1 MIFSVLL
8 VELFTLGVAYYWGL
22 TFNFLVSIN
31 LSFALGIT
39 VDYSAHIAH
48 TYLRVPGIHGRNYK
62 ARKAISRMGSS
73 VSHAA
78 ISTSL
83 GVSVLAFAKTYT
95 VRVFFKTWIT
105 FLLAGFA
112 NSILL
117 LPVLLT
123 IFGSTTSSE
132 ETNYTSSKAT
142 MVLICTCKIKQDYT
156 GSCLCRTETQ
166 TGKSNE

>member
-1 MIFSVLL
+1 M
-8 VELFTLGVAYYWGL
+8 AHYWGL
-22 TFNFLVSIN
+22 TFNFMVSIN

-48 TYLRVPGIHGRNYK
+48 MYLRVPDAHGRNYK

-83 GVSVLAFAKTYT
+83 AVSVLAFAKTYT
-95 VRVFFKTWIT
+95 VTVFFKTWIT
-105 FLLAGFA
+105 FLLVGFA
-112 NSILL
+112 NSIIL

-123 IFGSTTSSE
+123 IFGSTSSSD
-132 ETNYTSSKAT
+132 ETNLTNSKAT
-142 MVLICTCKIKQDYT
+142 MVLICTCKIKVDYIGT
-156 GSCLCRTETQ
+156 CLCNPSSLDRTESDI
-166 TGKSNE
+166 GK

>member
-1 MIFSVLL
+1 MTFLVIFSVLL

-22 TFNFLVSIN
+22 TFNFMVSIN

-48 TYLRVPGIHGRNYK
+48 MYLRVPGIHGRNYK

-83 GVSVLAFAKTYT
+83 AVSVLAFAKTYT
-95 VRVFFKTWIT
+95 VTVFFKTWIT

-123 IFGSTTSSE
+123 IFGSTATSSD
-132 ETNYTSSKAT
+132 ETNSTAHKVA
-142 MVLICTCKIKQDYT
+142 MVLICTC
-156 GSCLCRTETQ
+156 
-166 TGKSNE
+166 